1 MDFNRNILGVAMA
14 GSVLAAG
21 FVAVVASYYQSK
33 KNPRSSAQAV
43 QAPRPRIPFFN
54 PAATGGR
61 LSARVPD
68 SELRPFL
75 PVAPAVPQLELDGY
89 TMGCWEFDAQ
99 TTSYGLSLTEV
110 TSELVYDE
118 EIKNG
123 ETLSYL
129 PFRRREFAVD
139 AILDTQFRSWENLC
153 LFAREMDGFNKRDG
167 VEAWCRTVS
176 ITLPLDGIDMRTE
189 RHDTVDLT
197 PRSLKL
203 YPENLKTLSWKG
215 HRNQLPFFFKDKF
228 QHLTRLSLRCELSAF
243 DFVDILRMGQRTL
256 ESVEV
261 RTIVEHHEPT
271 LQQTGDLDERMPYVM
286 EALRSLTVV
295 SKVDFHK
302 VVSLFKFRA
311 LEEISIVSG
320 STTTFNLDFFAQFDT
335 ADFERIKRLDARC
348 FVGEAER
355 KFLEKYI
362 SGVTVEDGPL
372 DESDLSIKN

>member
-1 MDFNRNILGVAMA
+1 MEFNRNGWGAAVA
-14 GSVLAAG
+14 GSMLAAG

-33 KNPRSSAQAV
+33 RNPRSSAQAV

-68 SELRPFL
+68 SDLLPFL
-75 PVAPAVPQLELDGY
+75 PVAPAVPHLDSY
-89 TMGCWEFDAQ
+89 TMGCWEFDTQ

-110 TSELVYDE
+110 TSEMVYGE
-118 EIKNG
+118 EIKKG

-139 AILDTQFRSWENLC
+139 AILDTHFRSWENLC

-261 RTIVEHHEPT
+261 RTIVDLQEPT
-271 LQQTGDLDERMPYVM
+271 LQQTSGLGERTPYVM
-286 EALRSLTVV
+286 EALQSLTVV
-295 SKVDFHK
+295 SKVDFHE
-302 VVSLFKFRA
+302 VVSLFKFRK
-311 LEEISIVSG
+311 LEEISIVNG
-320 STTTFNLDFFAQFDT
+320 STTTFNLNLFARFDT
-335 ADFERIKRLDARC
+335 GDLKRIKRLDAHC
-348 FVGEAER
+348 FVGEGER
-355 KFLEKYI
+355 KWLEENI
-362 SGVTVEDGPL
+362 LGVHVEDRPPAVE
-372 DESDLSIKN
+372 DFSIEN

>member
-1 MDFNRNILGVAMA
+1 MEFNRNGWGAAVA

-33 KNPRSSAQAV
+33 RNPRSSAQAV

-68 SELRPFL
+68 SDLLPFL
-75 PVAPAVPQLELDGY
+75 PTAPAVPQLDIY
-89 TMGCWEFDAQ
+89 TIGSWRFDAP
-99 TTSYGLSLTEV
+99 TGSYKLHLKEV
-110 TSELVYDE
+110 TSDLVYGE
-118 EIKNG
+118 ELNNG
-123 ETLSYL
+123 DTLSYL
-129 PFRRREFAVD
+129 PLRRREFAVD
-139 AILDTQFRSWENLC
+139 AILGRQFRSFENLC

-167 VEAWCRTVS
+167 VDARCRTVS
-176 ITLPLDGIDMRTE
+176 ITLPLDGIDMQTE
-189 RHDTVDLT
+189 HRDTIDVA
-197 PRSLKL
+197 RSLKL

-311 LEEISIVSG
+311 LEEISIVGG

-362 SGVTVEDGPL
+362 SGVNVEDDPL
-372 DESDLSIKN
+372 DESHFSIEK